1 MNANGHIL
9 RTSSTG
15 KFLTTCNLCRRPVAE
30 SPALEIPIIG
40 HPGKKVEE
48 LMRVLLKHLT
58 KHHPAEFQQG
68 SALLAEFTP
77 FLILSAFSYED
88 PSINPRIENIR
99 AAIFAT
105 VRKNS
110 ITDASIE
117 HIVAGFGLDPDDAT
131 KVNEAMRSVRDAC
144 CEFGPF
150 APKVPPAR
158 QPLVTP

>member
-1 MNANGHIL
+1 MSQNGHVI
-9 RTSSTG
+9 TTGTTG

-40 HPGKKVEE
+40 QPGKKVQE

-58 KHHPAEFQQG
+58 KHHAEEFQKG

-77 FLILSAFSYED
+77 FLILSAFTYED
-88 PSINPRIENIR
+88 PTITPRIENIR

-117 HIVAGFGLDPDDAT
+117 HIVAGFGLDPEDAAR
-131 KVNEAMRSVRDAC
+131 VNDAMRAIRDAC
-144 CEFGPF
+144 CEFGQF
-150 APKVPPAR
+150 APKVPPAP